1 MSVGKPGF
9 NWENKGPDGG
19 GAPIGHDL
27 LPISAAI
34 EVHFRGRE
42 CYLEEHK
49 EMTTKMNTTAKT
61 QTVPAES
68 RTEPTNLSFHYG
80 VIGIQAVAAA
90 ARYNGAPKKPDD
102 ASATV
107 WIDQRFVESAG

>member
-1 MSVGKPGF
+1 M
-9 NWENKGPDGG
+9 
-19 GAPIGHDL
+19 

-34 EVHFRGRE
+34 EVHFRCRE

-49 EMTTKMNTTAKT
+49 DMTTKMNKTSTTKT
-61 QTVPAES
+61 STTPAHATHAES
-68 RTEPTNLSFHYG
+68 TNLSFHYG

-90 ARYNGAPKKPDD
+90 ARYNGVHKKPAE
-102 ASATV
+102 ASTV